1 MITMHFRENS
11 PPRIFTVGLQRDIKI
26 ADTGNVFLQPDE
38 QVSFVTRS
46 GKEHDFVAKSW
57 GFYAT
62 PSVNG
67 RLKDQGFKT
76 ALVKNSF
83 GKYYIMVV
91 ELEHLQKFDDYL
103 RQEKNVVVEWLD
115 ERGSHP

>member
-1 MITMHFRENS
+1 LKITITD
-11 PPRIFTVGLQRDIKI
+11 PPRIFHVGIDKSIQVSDCGRICLEP
-26 ADTGNVFLQPDE
+26 GE
-38 QVSFVTRS
+38 QVTFVTAE
-46 GKEHDFVAKSW
+46 GKEHDFAAKSW

-67 RLKDQGFKT
+67 RLAKQGFKT

-91 ELEHLQKFDDYL
+91 DSDRMEQFLKYL
-103 RQEKNVVVEWLD
+103 RAEKQEIVEWLD
-115 ERGSHP
+115 ER